1 MTYAEALAFWYGRI
15 NYEVKA
21 AGPGDLKLEK
31 MRALLRLVG
40 DPQDAFRSVH
50 ITGTKGKGSTAAML
64 ASVLRAAGYR
74 VGLFTS
80 PHLVNVEERVQID
93 GVPITHDELAARM
106 AELAEACRHLAE
118 GPTFFELGT
127 ALGFLHFAYRR
138 VDVAVVEVGLGGRF
152 DSTNV
157 LHPLVSVIT
166 SVGLDHVAQLGDTT
180 AAIAFQKAGII
191 KQRVPVVSGVTDP
204 AARAVVETVAREHR
218 APLAQMGRDFH
229 VERRALRPVFVSK
242 GVSFGPY
249 ELSLWGRHQEH
260 NASLAYETLRRL
272 REAGLSIPDSA
283 VERGLANTVWPGRV
297 EVVSRNPTVVLDTA
311 HNEPSVRALVETI
324 DESLPGKGT
333 KRCVFAVS
341 NDKPYAEMLA
351 ILAGSFDELFVTR
364 FAPNTRGVP
373 PERLAEIVN
382 GIDPTRRVT
391 TYDRAADALAA
402 ARTASGPDDLI
413 CVTGSFFLAG
423 ELRPLLIAT
432 G

>member
-180 AAIAFQKAGII
+180 AAIAFQKAGSSSNAYPWSVASRTRPHGRSWKPWPASIGPHSPRWAGI
-191 KQRVPVVSGVTDP
+191 FTSNAGAPAGLCVEGGVVRAIRIEPVGPAPGTQREPGLRNPSPTPRGRTVDSRFGRRTRPREHCLARPGGSRFAEPDRRPRHGP
-204 AARAVVETVAREHR
+204 QRAVRSR
-218 APLAQMGRDFH
+218 P
-229 VERRALRPVFVSK
+229 RR
-242 GVSFGPY
+242 
-249 ELSLWGRHQEH
+249 
-260 NASLAYETLRRL
+260 
-272 REAGLSIPDSA
+272 
-283 VERGLANTVWPGRV
+283 
-297 EVVSRNPTVVLDTA
+297 
-311 HNEPSVRALVETI
+311 
-324 DESLPGKGT
+324 
-333 KRCVFAVS
+333 
-341 NDKPYAEMLA
+341 ND
-351 ILAGSFDELFVTR
+351 
-364 FAPNTRGVP
+364 
-373 PERLAEIVN
+373 
-382 GIDPTRRVT
+382 
-391 TYDRAADALAA
+391 
-402 ARTASGPDDLI
+402 
-413 CVTGSFFLAG
+413 
-423 ELRPLLIAT
+423 
-432 G
+432 